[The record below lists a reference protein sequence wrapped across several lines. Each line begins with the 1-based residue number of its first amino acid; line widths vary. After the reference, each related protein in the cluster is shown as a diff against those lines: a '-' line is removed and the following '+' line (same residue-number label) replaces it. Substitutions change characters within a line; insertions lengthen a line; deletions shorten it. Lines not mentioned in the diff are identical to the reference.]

1 MSECIKIEK
10 RTLETFTSYDD
21 GSPQLAA
28 EVGVGRH
35 VDRKHGHVSLNWTGV
50 TKAWE
55 VFTNNMEMFTN
66 NMEMFTGNMEMLK
79 RTKGSA
85 LGQTMHTIWSA
96 VS

>member
-55 VFTNNMEMFTN
+55 VFTNNMEM
-66 NMEMFTGNMEMLK
+66 LK

>member
-10 RTLETFTSYDD
+10 RTLETFTFYDD

-55 VFTNNMEMFTN
+55 VFTNNMEMFT
-66 NMEMFTGNMEMLK
+66 GNMEMLK

-85 LGQTMHTIWSA
+85 LGQKMHTIWSA